1 MDLGIIIIMAP
12 TLSTSV
18 AQKQNLNLSLKMWLP
33 MLQSSLQDLEKHLKN
48 VAYENPFLEIKKPK
62 EFYNN
67 FMPQGTSGEFIESLA
82 LYRES
87 LNDKISGQICAP
99 NFPTPNSQKVALE
112 ILCDI
117 NEEGYF
123 EGNIEEIANTC
134 NVFKE
139 YVESIR
145 QRFSRL
151 EPSGIGAINLSESF
165 LFQLDACDK
174 KIDDELYNFI
184 KKIIKDIAHLDK
196 YAGHHRFED
205 AKNIIKYFNNPPAI
219 DYINTNIQ
227 IIPDFYVEIGED
239 INVKINHAYYPDI
252 EVKDPFT
259 SKNQTIKDK
268 LKEARDLVNLLNLR
282 KSTLYKIVLLIVE
295 KQIGFFVGG
304 ELKPFSMQ
312 ELAKELGFA
321 ESTISRAVANKYI
334 ECSLGIFP
342 LKHFFTN
349 AVNNKDLSSS
359 QIKSYIK
366 SLVEYEDKETP
377 LTDQH
382 ILEMVYEKF
391 DLKMVRRTI
400 TKYRKML
407 NIPSSK
413 ERKKLYKVENL

>member
-1 MDLGIIIIMAP
+1 MAQ
-12 TLSTSV
+12 TLNTSA

-33 MLQSSLQDLEKHLKN
+33 MLQTSLQDLEKHLKN
-48 VAYENPFLEIKKPK
+48 VSYENPFLEIKKPK

-82 LYRES
+82 LYSES
-87 LNDKISGQICAP
+87 LNDKISEQICPP
-99 NFPTPNSQKVALE
+99 NFPTPNSQKVAFE

-123 EGNIEEIANTC
+123 EGDIEKIANTC
-134 NVFKE
+134 NVYKE

-151 EPSGIGAINLSESF
+151 EPAGVAAIDLSESF

-174 KIDDELYNFI
+174 EIDDELYNFI
-184 KKIIKDIAHLDK
+184 KKIIKDISHLDK
-196 YAGHHRFED
+196 YAAHHRFED
-205 AKNIIKYFNNPPAI
+205 AKNVIKYFNNPPAVN
-219 DYINTNIQ
+219 YINTNIQ
-227 IIPDFYVEIGED
+227 IIPDFYVDIGED

-252 EVKDPFT
+252 EVKDPFS
-259 SKNQTIKDK
+259 SKNETIREK

-295 KQIGFFVGG
+295 KQISFFVGG

-312 ELAKELGFA
+312 ELAHELGFA

-334 ECSLGIFP
+334 ECSLGVFP

-359 QIKSYIK
+359 QIKNYIK
-366 SLVEYEDKETP
+366 SLIEYEDKNTP

-382 ILEMVYEKF
+382 ILDMIYEKF
-391 DLKMVRRTI
+391 DLQMVRRTI

-407 NIPSSK
+407 DIPSSK

>member
-1 MDLGIIIIMAP
+1 MMAP
-12 TLSTSV
+12 TLTTSV

-48 VAYENPFLEIKKPK
+48 LSYENPFLEVKKPK

-67 FMPQGTSGEFIESLA
+67 FVSQGTSGEFIEALA
-82 LYRES
+82 IYDKS
-87 LNDKISGQICAP
+87 LNDKLHEQICAP

-123 EGNIEEIANTC
+123 EGDIDKIAQTC
-134 NVFKE
+134 NVYNE

-151 EPSGIGAINLSESF
+151 EPAGVGSIDLSESF

-174 KIDDELYNFI
+174 NIDDELYNFV
-184 KKIIKDIAHLDK
+184 KKITKDISHLDK
-196 YAGHHRFED
+196 YTAHHRFED
-205 AKNIIKYFNNPPAI
+205 AKGIIKYFNNPPAI
-219 DYINTNIQ
+219 NYMNTNVQ

-252 EVKDPFT
+252 EVKDPFS
-259 SKNQTIKDK
+259 SKNAGIREK

-295 KQIGFFVGG
+295 KQISFFVGG
-304 ELKPFSMQ
+304 ELRPFSMQ
-312 ELAKELGFA
+312 ELAHELGFA

-334 ECSLGIFP
+334 ECSLGVFS

-349 AVNNKDLSSS
+349 AVNDKDLSSS

-366 SLVEYEDKETP
+366 SLVEYESREEP

-382 ILEMVYEKF
+382 ILEMIHEKF
-391 DLKMVRRTI
+391 SLQMVRRTI

-407 NIPSSK
+407 DIPSSK
-413 ERKKLYKVENL
+413 ERKKLYKVESV

>member
-1 MDLGIIIIMAP
+1 MAP
-12 TLSTSV
+12 TLTTSI
-18 AQKQNLNLSLKMWLP
+18 AQKQNLNLSLKLWLP

-48 VAYENPFLEIKKPK
+48 VSYENPFLEIKKPK

-67 FMPQGTSGEFIESLA
+67 FMPQGTSGEFIESMA
-82 LYRES
+82 FYSES
-87 LNDKISGQICAP
+87 LNDVLTDQICP
-99 NFPTPNSQKVALE
+99 PHFPTPNSQKVAFE

-123 EGNIEEIANTC
+123 DGDIEKIANTC
-134 NVFKE
+134 GVYKE

-145 QRFSRL
+145 QRFSML
-151 EPSGIGAINLSESF
+151 EPSGVGALSLAESF
-165 LFQLDACDK
+165 LFQLDACDR

-196 YAGHHRFED
+196 YAAHHRFED
-205 AKNIIKYFNNPPAI
+205 AKDIIKYFNNPPAI

-227 IIPDFYVEIGED
+227 VIPDFFVEIGED
-239 INVKINHAYYPDI
+239 INIKINNAYYPDI
-252 EVKDPFT
+252 EVKDPFS
-259 SKNQTIKDK
+259 SKNESIKEK

-295 KQIGFFVGG
+295 KQISFFVGG

-312 ELAKELGFA
+312 ELAAELGFA

-334 ECSLGIFP
+334 ECNLGIFP

-366 SLVEYEDKETP
+366 NLVEYESREEP
-377 LTDQH
+377 LTDQDLLDS
-382 ILEMVYEKF
+382 IQEKF
-391 DLKMVRRTI
+391 SLKMVRRTI

-407 NIPSSK
+407 DIPSSK

>member
-1 MDLGIIIIMAP
+1 MAP
-12 TLSTSV
+12 ILSTSV

-33 MLQSSLQDLEKHLKN
+33 MLQSSLQDLEKHLTN
-48 VAYENPFLEIKKPK
+48 VSYENPFLEIKKPK

-82 LYRES
+82 LYDES
-87 LNDKISGQICAP
+87 LHDKISEQICAP
-99 NFPTPNSQKVALE
+99 NFPTPNSQKVAME

-117 NEEGYF
+117 NEDGYF
-123 EGNIEEIANTC
+123 DGDIKKIALSC
-134 NVFKE
+134 GVYKE

-145 QRFSRL
+145 KRFSRL
-151 EPSGIGAINLSESF
+151 EPAGVASINLSESF
-165 LFQLDACDK
+165 EFQLDACDK
-174 KIDDELYNFI
+174 DIDDELYNFI
-184 KKIIKDIAHLDK
+184 KKVIKDIAHLDK
-196 YAGHHRFED
+196 YASHRRFED
-205 AKNIIKYFNNPPAI
+205 AKDVIKYFNNPPAI
-219 DYINTNIQ
+219 NYINTNTQ
-227 IIPDFYVEIGED
+227 IIPDFYVDIGED

-252 EVKDPFT
+252 EVKDPFS
-259 SKNQTIKDK
+259 SKNQIIKDK

-295 KQIGFFVGG
+295 KQISFFVGG

-312 ELAKELGFA
+312 ELAGELGFA

-334 ECSLGIFP
+334 ECNLGVFP

-349 AVNNKDLSSS
+349 AVNDKDLSSS

-366 SLVEYEDKETP
+366 SLVEYENREAP

-382 ILEMVYEKF
+382 ILEMIYKKF

>member
-1 MDLGIIIIMAP
+1 MAQK
-12 TLSTSV
+12 LSTSV

-33 MLQSSLQDLEKHLKN
+33 MLQTSLQDLEKHLKN
-48 VAYENPFLEIKKPK
+48 LSYENPFLEIKKPK

-82 LYRES
+82 FYDKS
-87 LNDKISGQICAP
+87 LNDKISEQICPP

-123 EGNIEEIANTC
+123 EGDIEKIANTC
-134 NVFKE
+134 NVYKE

-151 EPSGIGAINLSESF
+151 EPAGIAAIDLSESF

-174 KIDDELYNFI
+174 EIDDELYNFI

-196 YAGHHRFED
+196 YAAHHRFED
-205 AKNIIKYFNNPPAI
+205 AKEIIKYFNNPPAVN
-219 DYINTNIQ
+219 YINTNIQ

-252 EVKDPFT
+252 EIKDPFS
-259 SKNQTIKDK
+259 SKNETIKEK

-295 KQIGFFVGG
+295 KQIAFFVGG
-304 ELKPFSMQ
+304 ELKPYSMQ

-334 ECSLGIFP
+334 ECNLGVFP

-359 QIKSYIK
+359 QIKNYIK
-366 SLVEYEDKETP
+366 SLIEYEDKEAP

-382 ILEMVYEKF
+382 ILEMIYEKF

-407 NIPSSK
+407 DIPSSK